1 MDGLV
6 PVQRQHDVLR
16 SVLHHCK
23 LLHLLLR
30 GHAAVGGRRGNL
42 EEGDDVVIAD
52 AHNVGVEGQ
61 AVVNDGLG
69 RLVHCNS
76 HHFESLLSA

>member
-16 SVLHHCK
+16 SVLHHRK

-30 GHAAVGGRRGNL
+30 GHAAVGGRRGDL

-52 AHNVGVEGQ
+52 THNVGVEGQ
-61 AVVNDGLG
+61 AVANDGL
-69 RLVHCNS
+69 S
-76 HHFESLLSA
+76 